1 MNSDYILQ
9 VIVTNLAEIILLYE
23 NYGCVWGGEIEKE
36 REKRVKSERNE
47 KPPF

>member
-23 NYGCVWGGEIEKE
+23 NYGFVCEEIEKE
-36 REKRVKSERNE
+36 RENRKKSERNE
-47 KPPF
+47 KSPF